1 MVIKSIRAL
10 FLLYAGLAMLVHMI
24 IPHDHHLTGPV
35 NGLKESCSMA
45 HEKPGH
51 HPFFPAHC
59 NAFNDM
65 AADRLSPVIV
75 RFETQTSYA
84 SVIWHPDSKLPGLNL
99 SITIIQSTGK
109 PFPDIYIPYF
119 SPFRAPPF
127 IC

>member
-35 NGLKESCSMA
+35 DGLKESCSMA

-51 HPFFPAHC
+51 NPFFPAHC
-59 NAFNDM
+59 HAFNDM

-75 RFETQTSYA
+75 RFETQISYA
-84 SVIWHPDSKLPGLNL
+84 SVIWHPYSTLPGLNL
-99 SITIIQSTGK
+99 SIAIIENTGK
-109 PFPDIYIPYF
+109 PFRDIYIPDF

-127 IC
+127 MS